1 MDGTR
6 CLHLVGSPT
15 VMGGCSGE
23 WALQLDV
30 KRPSYRNLN
39 RLISQVVS
47 AMTASIRFDGR

>member
-1 MDGTR
+1 METCISSAQPR
-6 CLHLVGSPT
+6 AWVLSCW
-15 VMGGCSGE
+15 C
-23 WALQLDV
+23 ALQLDV